1 MSTARQTLAI
11 GGSKQRSLRFD
22 RRFDRHV
29 DFRFGD
35 VEFFGSLRL
44 RTRALRAPNGSH
56 AKLCGQGPRAEAGAA
71 RRLPRMT
78 FEEPR
83 GECNRR
89 DAVTLAKT

>member
-1 MSTARQTLAI
+1 MRHRLSRTPFIAVTYAPLMSTARQTLAT

-44 RTRALRAPNGSH
+44 RTRALRAPNVF
-56 AKLCGQGPRAEAGAA
+56 ALW
-71 RRLPRMT
+71 
-78 FEEPR
+78 R
-83 GECNRR
+83 GE
-89 DAVTLAKT
+89 APWAGG